1 MFFGLTKFRVSFDK
15 GCFKGGFFLCI
26 ITKRRCVEGAGTCGS
41 RGTNLV
47 FRQEQHET
55 CMHWLH
61 TARATI
67 FLSRVALA
75 GPLVRNL
82 DTKYLS
88 VRPASKV
95 VLNTVIECLKGEWRV
110 GQRKGSGPPSCS
122 AMNKCKAIHR
132 ICDSE
137 SAEIR

>member
-1 MFFGLTKFRVSFDK
+1 MHALVAHRSGHYLLEPS
-15 GCFKGGFFLCI
+15 
-26 ITKRRCVEGAGTCGS
+26 GAG
-41 RGTNLV
+41 R
-47 FRQEQHET
+47 
-55 CMHWLH
+55 
-61 TARATI
+61 
-67 FLSRVALA
+67 LA